1 MIIRHPHR
9 RPLLSSVNALASA
22 VASLVIFGALAGSLA
37 GCASSGGASSSTPGA
52 PVALEGARDK
62 LLAAG
67 GQLDGRIVEFLQR
80 GDTVIG
86 CLAEPGPKLRGAT
99 GIDTGL
105 RVFSMS
111 KKANNEWEG
120 VYRAVGGDGSIT
132 DKPVNVSFDGD
143 TMTWNL
149 ESATWER
156 QSESATLTDV
166 QKKQCAGK

>member
-1 MIIRHPHR
+1 MIM
-9 RPLLSSVNALASA
+9 RPTRPFLSSINALTSA
-22 VASLVIFGALAGSLA
+22 VASLVVFGALA
-37 GCASSGGASSSTPGA
+37 GCASSGSTSSAKPGE
-52 PVALEGARDK
+52 PVALEGARYK

-67 GQLDGRIVEFLQR
+67 GQLAGRIVEFLQR

-111 KKANNEWEG
+111 KKSTNEWEG

-132 DKPVNVSFDGD
+132 DKPVAVSFEAD

-156 QSESATLTDV
+156 QSGSATLTDD

>member
-1 MIIRHPHR
+1 MIM
-9 RPLLSSVNALASA
+9 RPTRPFLSSINALTSA
-22 VASLVIFGALAGSLA
+22 VASLVVFGALA
-37 GCASSGGASSSTPGA
+37 GCASSGSTSSTKPGE
-52 PVALEGARDK
+52 PVALEGARYK

-80 GDTVIG
+80 ENTVIG

-111 KKANNEWEG
+111 KKATNEWEG

-132 DKPVNVSFDGD
+132 DKPVAVSFEGD

-156 QSESATLTDV
+156 QPESATLTDD